1 MYIRIMENG
10 KYYKVIY
17 ENKNKKQGSFIVFA
31 KNQNDAV
38 EKARQINKTLLLINI
53 FEFVKI

>member
-1 MYIRIMENG
+1 MENG